1 MFLTRKALKNIR
13 LLSGAYYVLGVL
25 VLIISIIFAFII
37 GGITS
42 DLFVPLFQYM
52 YDVNDQIPPY
62 RVAAMQAD
70 YIKMYVL
77 IALMLLGGFA
87 ILGAIIRKI
96 NINKALK
103 LGED

>member
-1 MFLTRKALKNIR
+1 
-13 LLSGAYYVLGVL
+13 
-25 VLIISIIFAFII
+25 
-37 GGITS
+37 
-42 DLFVPLFQYM
+42 
-52 YDVNDQIPPY
+52 
-62 RVAAMQAD
+62 MQAD

-77 IALMLLGGFA
+77 IAVMLLGGFA